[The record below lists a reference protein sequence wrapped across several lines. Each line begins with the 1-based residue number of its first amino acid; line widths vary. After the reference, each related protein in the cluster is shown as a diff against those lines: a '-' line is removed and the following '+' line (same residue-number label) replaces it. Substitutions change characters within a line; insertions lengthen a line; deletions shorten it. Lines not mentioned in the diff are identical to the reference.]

1 MATTERR
8 VDCEQAPVQQP
19 GRDTPLFDV
28 IFDADAS
35 NLMFQQFYAERQ
47 KLAQSETVDKIQ
59 KIEKIEKI
67 VEVIAVEP
75 EQEPWETHLL
85 LLKWLFIITVVA
97 LLIAAI
103 AFAAVMVH

>member
-1 MATTERR
+1 
-8 VDCEQAPVQQP
+8 
-19 GRDTPLFDV
+19 
-28 IFDADAS
+28 
-35 NLMFQQFYAERQ
+35 MFQQFYDERQ
-47 KLAQSETVDKIQ
+47 RLAQAETVDKIQ

-75 EQEPWETHLL
+75 EQQEPWETHLL

-97 LLIAAI
+97 FLIAAI

>member
-1 MATTERR
+1 M
-8 VDCEQAPVQQP
+8 QQP
-19 GRDTPLFDV
+19 GRDTP
-28 IFDADAS
+28 S

-47 KLAQSETVDKIQ
+47 RLAQAETVEKIQ